1 MGAEGFRS
9 MGALFSPV
17 GVGVGD
23 RAMDDHRCMNDSV
36 FPTWFVRFFPF
47 LNIPLRV

>member
-23 RAMDDHRCMNDSV
+23 QAMDGHRA
-36 FPTWFVRFFPF
+36 
-47 LNIPLRV
+47 